1 MLVSSPRIESSVAQE
16 LHDPLGDVSSPTA
29 RDPYSV
35 QILNGAAVP
44 HANEP
49 RRHRTDSVR
58 KALFIDE
65 LRRCGVAT
73 RAARLAS
80 SHSAGSCIQS
90 FRDERL
96 RDREF
101 DARWIAALIIS
112 QRLAA

>member
-16 LHDPLGDVSSPTA
+16 LHGPLGDVSSPTA

-49 RRHRTDSVR
+49 RRHRLDSVR

-65 LRRCGVAT
+65 VRRCGVAT

-80 SHSAGSCIQS
+80 SHSAGSCI
-90 FRDERL
+90 
-96 RDREF
+96 
-101 DARWIAALIIS
+101 
-112 QRLAA
+112 